1 MTQVKWHPYPNEKP
15 PKTGDYIVTIKGTL
29 KKPLVSFDS
38 YFGEFGVWVNYEID
52 EIEAWAALPEP
63 YQGDANEVEICHNS
77 TQERRMM
84 SKKLEEIDTFE
95 KCVHG
100 IDIGE

>member
-1 MTQVKWHPYPNEKP
+1 MMKVDWKPWPKEKP

-63 YQGDANEVEICHNS
+63 YQPEVTDDSN
-77 TQERRMM
+77 
-84 SKKLEEIDTFE
+84 
-95 KCVHG
+95 
-100 IDIGE
+100 